1 MTLQTHKQD
10 LNLRAAF
17 APTTYDEKDRSV
29 EIVWTTGSQVKRYDW
44 ERDSYYMEQLEVS
57 NDAIDFERLNAGAP
71 VLSNHD
77 AYSLNS
83 VIGVVDRAW
92 VENGEGK
99 AKIRFSERE
108 EVKAII
114 ADVKDGILRNISV
127 GYRVD
132 NYEITESNNESL
144 PIYTAKRWT
153 PMEISLVTIPADSG
167 AQVRSEKA
175 DLKQPT
181 EEKTEMAKETEQ
193 RAEVET
199 TAPVIDVDQ
208 VRTDAI
214 KAERQRVADITQAAT
229 RGKMDAKFT
238 QRMIDEG
245 KSVDEVRAL
254 VLEELAKRDEAAP
267 TQTAHIEM
275 GADSKDKFIEQGVQA
290 LRAKAGFEKME
301 GGNEFRGMR
310 LTEVAR
316 MCLDRAGV
324 AHRSMSE
331 LELVKRAFTTS
342 TSDFPI
348 LLENAM
354 HKTLQAA
361 YANAP
366 DTWNRFCATGSVT
379 DFRAHNRYRTGSFG
393 NLDALGELAEYQN
406 KSIPDGEKESI
417 TASTKGNIINI
428 SRQTIINDDLGA
440 FMGLANMLGRAARR
454 TIEADVYTLLASNP
468 TMSDGIALFHA
479 SHGNLAG
486 SGAAPAIATVE
497 AARIAMAIQTDV
509 SGNDYL
515 DLRPSVFVGG
525 MATGSTAREVN
536 STEYNDESN
545 KNQRKPNVVRGLF
558 RDIVD
563 TPRISGNE
571 WYLFADSMDAPV
583 IEVAFLNGEQ
593 APFLDSMEGFNVD
606 GLQWK
611 VRLDY
616 GVAAVDW
623 RGAYKNPGA

>member
-1 MTLQTHKQD
+1 MTLQTNTEP

-17 APTTYDEKDRSV
+17 TPTTYNEKDRTV
-29 EIVWTTGSQVKRYDW
+29 DIVWTTGSQVKRYDY
-44 ERDSYYMEQLEVS
+44 ERDNYYLEQLEVS
-57 NDAIDFERLNAGAP
+57 NDAIDFERLNSGAP

-83 VIGVVDRAW
+83 VIGVVERAW
-92 VENGEGK
+92 IENGEGK
-99 AKIRFSERE
+99 AKIRFSERA
-108 EVKAII
+108 EVKPII
-114 ADVKDGILRNISV
+114 NDVRDGILRNISV

-132 NYEITESNNESL
+132 QYQITESTSEEL

-175 DLKQPT
+175 DLQPPT

-199 TAPVIDVDQ
+199 TAPVIDAEQ
-208 VRTDAI
+208 VRSEAI

-229 RGKMDAKFT
+229 QGKMDAKFT
-238 QRMIDEG
+238 QRMINEG
-245 KSVDEVRAL
+245 KSADEVRSL
-254 VLEELAKRDEAAP
+254 VLEELAKRDEATP
-267 TQTAHIEM
+267 TQSAHIEM
-275 GADSKDKFIEQGVQA
+275 VSDNKDKFIEQGVQA
-290 LRAKAGFEKME
+290 LRAKAGLEKMD
-301 GGNEFRGMR
+301 GANEFRGMR
-310 LTEVAR
+310 LTEFAKA
-316 MCLDRAGV
+316 CLDRAGV
-324 AHRSMSE
+324 SHRSMSE

-354 HKTLQAA
+354 HKTLQNA
-361 YANAP
+361 YATAP
-366 DTWNRFCATGSVT
+366 DTWSRFCSTGSVT

-440 FMGLANMLGRAARR
+440 FVGLANMLGRAARR
-454 TIEADVYTLLASNP
+454 TVEADVYALLASNP

-486 SGAAPAIATVE
+486 SGAAPSISTVE
-497 AARIAMAIQTDV
+497 AARIAIAIQTDI

-515 DLRPSVFVGG
+515 DLRPSIFVGG

-536 STEYNDESN
+536 ATEYNDESN

-563 TPRISGNE
+563 TPRITGNE
-571 WYLFADSMDAPV
+571 WYLFVDSMDAPV
-583 IEVAFLNGEQ
+583 VEVAFLNGEQ

>member
-1 MTLQTHKQD
+1 MTLQTNTEP

-17 APTTYDEKDRSV
+17 TPTTYNEKDRTV
-29 EIVWTTGSQVKRYDW
+29 DIVWTTGSQVKRYDY
-44 ERDSYYMEQLEVS
+44 ERDNYYLEQLEVS
-57 NDAIDFERLNAGAP
+57 NDAIDFERLNSGAP

-83 VIGVVDRAW
+83 VIGVVERAW
-92 VENGEGK
+92 IENGEGK
-99 AKIRFSERE
+99 AKIRFSERA
-108 EVKAII
+108 EVKPII
-114 ADVKDGILRNISV
+114 NDVRDGILRNISV

-132 NYEITESNNESL
+132 QYQITESTSEEL

-175 DLKQPT
+175 DLQPPT

-193 RAEVET
+193 RAEAET
-199 TAPVIDVDQ
+199 TAPVIDAEQ
-208 VRTDAI
+208 VRSEAI

-229 RGKMDAKFT
+229 QGKMDAKFT
-238 QRMIDEG
+238 QRMINEG
-245 KSVDEVRAL
+245 KSADEVRSL
-254 VLEELAKRDEAAP
+254 VLEELAKRDEATP
-267 TQTAHIEM
+267 TQSAHIEM
-275 GADSKDKFIEQGVQA
+275 VSDNKDKFIEQGVQA
-290 LRAKAGFEKME
+290 LRAKAGLEKMD
-301 GGNEFRGMR
+301 GANEFRGMR
-310 LTEVAR
+310 LTEFAKA
-316 MCLDRAGV
+316 CLDRAGV
-324 AHRSMSE
+324 SHRSMSE

-354 HKTLQAA
+354 HKTLQNA
-361 YANAP
+361 YATAP
-366 DTWNRFCATGSVT
+366 DTWSRFCSTGSVT

-440 FMGLANMLGRAARR
+440 FVGLANMLGRAARR
-454 TIEADVYTLLASNP
+454 TVEADVYALLASNP

-486 SGAAPAIATVE
+486 SGAAPSISTVE
-497 AARIAMAIQTDV
+497 AARIAIAIQTDI

-515 DLRPSVFVGG
+515 DLRPSIFVGG

-536 STEYNDESN
+536 ATEYNDEAT

-563 TPRISGNE
+563 TPRITGNE
-571 WYLFADSMDAPV
+571 WYLFVDSMDAPV
-583 IEVAFLNGEQ
+583 VEVAFLNGEQ